1 MSQSPS
7 SWRRLWHGLVV
18 AIALL
23 AGLRECLA
31 LWRARWTERRL
42 RLS

>member
-1 MSQSPS
+1 MPQSTS
-7 SWRRLWHGLVV
+7 FRLRLWHGLVV

-31 LWRARWTERRL
+31 LCRARWTERRL
-42 RLS
+42 RWS

>member
-1 MSQSPS
+1 MPQSTS
-7 SWRRLWHGLVV
+7 FWLRLWHGLVV

-42 RLS
+42 RWS